1 MKTKKARTKDL
12 ATDEAVEQMLW
23 DCLAEIPFVEV
34 LKVEQ
39 RAIAD
44 PARPEIVG
52 RIRVRGQETTIVA
65 EVKANGQPRPV
76 REAIAKLQQYQQ
88 TDANAHG
95 LVISSLP
102 CPPGSAARTASDTWI
117 SPATAI

>member
-52 RIRVRGQETTIVA
+52 RIRVRGQAKAAKRGA
-65 EVKANGQPRPV
+65 ERAV
-76 REAIAKLQQYQQ
+76 
-88 TDANAHG
+88 
-95 LVISSLP
+95 SS
-102 CPPGSAARTASDTWI
+102 GE
-117 SPATAI
+117 